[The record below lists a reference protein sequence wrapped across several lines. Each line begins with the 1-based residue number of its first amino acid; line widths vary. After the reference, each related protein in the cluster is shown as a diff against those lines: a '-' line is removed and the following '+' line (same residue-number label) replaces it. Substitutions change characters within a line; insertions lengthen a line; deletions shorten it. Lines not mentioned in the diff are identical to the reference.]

1 MERSEEI
8 LREWFAEADGDGWSF
23 SEEREK
29 YWFGKNAQVDA
40 DLRKR
45 FVTDVERAAAGLLRG
60 WEATPRGRLALIILL
75 DQLPR
80 NIHRG
85 TPAAF
90 AHDAQALQLARDGI
104 DLGHDLQLRPIERS
118 FFYLPF
124 EHAEDPEAQAQAVRL
139 YDALAAGA
147 PPQARERFRVFLDY
161 AVAHKKIIDRF
172 GRFPHRND
180 ILGRDTTDEEASFL
194 KQPGSSF

>member
-8 LREWFAEADGDGWSF
+8 LRQWFGDEGGDGWNF
-23 SEEREK
+23 SEERER
-29 YWFGKNAQVDA
+29 YWFGKDPAVDA

-45 FVTDVERAAAGLLRG
+45 FVTDMERAAAGLLRG
-60 WEATPRGRLALIILL
+60 WEATPRGRLALIVLL

-90 AHDAQALQLARDGI
+90 AHDAQALELARDGI

-147 PPQARERFRVFLDY
+147 PPPARDRFRVFLDY
-161 AVAHKKIIDRF
+161 AVAHKRIIDRF
-172 GRFPHRND
+172 GRFPHRNG
-180 ILGRDTTDEEASFL
+180 ILGRATTDEEASFL
-194 KQPGSSF
+194 EQPGSSF

>member
-147 PPQARERFRVFLDY
+147 PPHARERFRVFLDY